1 MSLEQQLLDTCHR
14 WRELTELERAALQS
28 LDWRQ
33 LAEKQALKQALQRE
47 IDTLLNAAP
56 DGVRRHLVA
65 RLQPLVASLA
75 ALERE
80 NLAKLDQQLEATQ
93 EALRRIDQS
102 GLQLRQVRQAYA
114 PAPAPA
120 WHSYS

>member
-33 LAEKQALKQALQRE
+33 LAERQALKQALQRE
-47 IDTLLNAAP
+47 IDDLLNAAP
-56 DGVRRHLVA
+56 ETVRRQLIA
-65 RLQPLVASLA
+65 RLQPVVASLA

-80 NLAKLDQQLEATQ
+80 NIANLDRQLEATQ

-114 PAPAPA
+114 PAPAA
-120 WHSYS
+120 VWHSYS

>member
-14 WRELTELERAALQS
+14 WRELTELERGALQS
-28 LDWRQ
+28 LDWQQ

-47 IDTLLNAAP
+47 IDGLLNGAP
-56 DGVRRHLVA
+56 DDARRHLVA
-65 RLQPLVASLA
+65 RLQPVVANLA

-80 NLAKLDQQLEATQ
+80 NLAHLDRQLEATQ

-114 PAPAPA
+114 PAPAAA